1 MNVRLVQIFGYF
13 GIFTPILGFA
23 MVLIAIG
30 TAPWFS
36 WTGNALSDLGVE
48 GLTAVLFNSGLAMTA
63 AMMMAFSLGLYELT
77 RGNRVGTLS
86 FLLMLAASGWLL
98 GIGRFPETAGRIHFY
113 FSVAFFATLPLALA
127 AFTVYAL
134 RKGPRWLA
142 HLTAAC
148 GLAAAV
154 VWAPDWNAVAIPE
167 ALSALAV
174 GIWSTVTGLWMIRT
188 ARDA

>member
-1 MNVRLVQIFGYF
+1 VNVRLVRLFGYF
-13 GIFTPILGFA
+13 GILAPVVGFSMIFLA
-23 MVLIAIG
+23 IA

-48 GLTAVLFNSGLAMTA
+48 GVTAVLFNSGLSMTA
-63 AMMMAFSLGLYELT
+63 AVMMAFSLGLYELT
-77 RGNRVGTLS
+77 RGSRVGTLS

-98 GIGRFPETAGRIHFY
+98 GIGRFPETAGRIPFY

-134 RKGPRWLA
+134 RTGPRWLA
-142 HLTAAC
+142 YLTAAC

-174 GIWSTVTGLWMIRT
+174 GIWSTATGLWMIRT
-188 ARDA
+188 TRDA